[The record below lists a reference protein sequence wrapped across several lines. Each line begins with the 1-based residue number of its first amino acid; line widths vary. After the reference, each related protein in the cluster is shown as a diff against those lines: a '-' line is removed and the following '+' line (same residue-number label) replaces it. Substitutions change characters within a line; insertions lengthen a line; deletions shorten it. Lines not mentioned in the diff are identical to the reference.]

1 MNKVQ
6 KFVLIG
12 FTTAITSIILLTIG
26 TPAFAVEYANEK
38 CGVSIQY
45 PEDWKVEN
53 DDYKGDGLR
62 SFVDIYPDSDED
74 LNYISIS
81 IWDISDYK
89 EKTIEYLSEVAT
101 PLESDEIKTEII
113 ENDIIQVGQHPAQKI
128 AYSEEFQG
136 YTTYIKEI
144 NILAYD
150 KKYQISL
157 NAEDEDKFYAYS
169 SLVEEIADSI
179 KISKPTFEGINC

>member
-1 MNKVQ
+1 MNRVQ

-12 FTTAITSIILLTIG
+12 FTIAITSIFLLTLG
-26 TPAFAVEYANEK
+26 NNAFAVVYTNEK
-38 CGVSIQY
+38 CGVSFQH
-45 PEDWKVEN
+45 PEEWQVEN
-53 DDYKGDGLR
+53 DDYKTEGLR

-74 LNYISIS
+74 LNYISIR
-81 IWDISDYK
+81 IWDISDYQ

-113 ENDIIQVGQHPAQKI
+113 ENDIIRLGQHPAQKI

-136 YTTYIKEI
+136 YTTYIKDI

-157 NAEDEDKFYAYS
+157 NAEDEDKFYEYS